1 MPKGKPAGV
10 PCAQLAADLRCMLFG
25 DARRPA
31 VCASLAPSAEM
42 CRADAQAALS
52 WLDELERATRPSSGL
67 PSPAARWASHMQP
80 HENA

>member
-1 MPKGKPAGV
+1 MPEGKPAGV
-10 PCAQLAADLRCMLFG
+10 PCVQLAADLRCTLFG

-31 VCASLAPSAEM
+31 VCASLAPGAEM

-52 WLDELERATRPSSGL
+52 WLVELERATRPSSGL
-67 PSPAARWASHMQP
+67 PSPAARSASHTQP